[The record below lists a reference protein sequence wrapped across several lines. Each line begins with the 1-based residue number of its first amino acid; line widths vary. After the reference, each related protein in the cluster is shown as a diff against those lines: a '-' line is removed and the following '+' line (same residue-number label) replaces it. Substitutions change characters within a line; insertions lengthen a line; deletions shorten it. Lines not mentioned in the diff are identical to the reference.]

1 MVTIKE
7 KNFVSAVL
15 YVHDC
20 EETIGDFIKSLHKVL
35 SGGFEKFEIICIDD
49 ASSDDSV
56 SKIKQVGG
64 GLDGACISIIHMSYY
79 QGLELSMNAGI
90 DLAIGDF
97 VFEFDKAFIDYDEK
111 LIMDVYNHSLKGF
124 DIVSTSSNAKK
135 SASSRLFYKVFNKN
149 AHTQYPISTETFRV
163 LSRRAINRV
172 HGMSKTIPYRKAL
185 YANCGLKLDV
195 ITYAPISG
203 AKYKKEK
210 QYGKERQAVAA
221 DSLILFTNIAYKLSL
236 GMTVLMMLSTVVTAV
251 YAIVVFISQKPVA
264 GWTTTTLF
272 MSFSFFGIFA
282 ILAVVIKYLSIL
294 VDLIF
299 KKQKYVIEGI
309 EKLGK

>member
-1 MVTIKE
+1 
-7 KNFVSAVL
+7 
-15 YVHDC
+15 
-20 EETIGDFIKSLHKVL
+20 
-35 SGGFEKFEIICIDD
+35 
-49 ASSDDSV
+49 
-56 SKIKQVGG
+56 
-64 GLDGACISIIHMSYY
+64 
-79 QGLELSMNAGI
+79 
-90 DLAIGDF
+90 
-97 VFEFDKAFIDYDEK
+97 
-111 LIMDVYNHSLKGF
+111 
-124 DIVSTSSNAKK
+124 
-135 SASSRLFYKVFNKN
+135 
-149 AHTQYPISTETFRV
+149 
-163 LSRRAINRV
+163 
-172 HGMSKTIPYRKAL
+172 MSKTIPYRKAL

-221 DSLILFTNIAYKLSL
+221 VSLILFTNIAYKLSL